1 MEESLVIRVVGLFA
15 ILLIGIV
22 GVTLPFILSKYTPNG
37 VYDWRIHAAALFGA
51 GVLASAS
58 LVHLFQDAVEGF
70 QDAGED
76 GYPYTGLMVLF
87 SALLMLA
94 IETAATMALY
104 GTASAADAERD
115 IKPHACMDLEHSQ
128 HNVEQADVPRS
139 SSENLLDTSQSIPIP
154 REENSR
160 DSEDAK
166 AEIGTSSSTGKKEKK
181 GLLSLLILS
190 FALYIHSVIL
200 GFSFG
205 AQTDDSATVGL
216 LIAIVAHKGFA
227 GFALGVSALEAFGE
241 GRGLKAKLL
250 SLCVFVFATPVG
262 IAAGIGYEESVT
274 DTNTRSYQ
282 LTTSVLTAISSGMLL
297 YIVFMEMLPKTF
309 NVDFISRHSTLQNLV
324 FLTMLVLGAALMS
337 MLAIWT

>member
-1 MEESLVIRVVGLFA
+1 MKESLVIRVVGLFT

-22 GVTLPFILSKYTPNG
+22 GVALPFILSKYTPNG

-76 GYPYTGLMVLF
+76 GYPYTGLVVLF
-87 SALLMLA
+87 SALLMLG
-94 IETAATMALY
+94 IETAATMVLY
-104 GTASAADAERD
+104 GTASAADAERN
-115 IKPHACMDLEHSQ
+115 IKPNACMDLEHSQ
-128 HNVEQADVPRS
+128 HDTEQADVPQS
-139 SSENLLDTSQSIPIP
+139 SSENLLGTSKSIPVP
-154 REENSR
+154 GEEKSR
-160 DSEDAK
+160 DSEGGK
-166 AEIGTSSSTGKKEKK
+166 ADIERNISQSKKEKK
-181 GLLSLLILS
+181 GLLGLVILS
-190 FALYIHSVIL
+190 LALYIHSVIL

-241 GRGLKAKLL
+241 GRGLKAKFL

-262 IAAGIGYEESVT
+262 IAAGIGYEESVDNT
-274 DTNTRSYQ
+274 TTRSYQ

-309 NVDFISRHSTLQNLV
+309 NVDFISRHSTFQNLV
-324 FLTMLVLGAALMS
+324 FLAMLILGAALMS

>member
-76 GYPYTGLMVLF
+76 GYPYTGLVVLY
-87 SALLMLA
+87 SALLMLG
-94 IETAATMALY
+94 IETIATMTLY
-104 GTASAADAERD
+104 GTASAADAERN
-115 IKPHACMDLEHSQ
+115 IKPHACMDLETSQ
-128 HNVEQADVPRS
+128 PIDEHADVPRS
-139 SSENLLDTSQSIPIP
+139 SSENLLECTKSVSVSGDEKCGDTDEGKASVG
-154 REENSR
+154 SR
-160 DSEDAK
+160 DSTE
-166 AEIGTSSSTGKKEKK
+166 KKEKK
-181 GLLSLLILS
+181 GLLSLVILS

-216 LIAIVAHKGFA
+216 LIAIAAHKGFA

-241 GRGLKAKLL
+241 GRGMKAKLL
-250 SLCVFVFATPVG
+250 SLCVFVIATPVG
-262 IAAGIGYEESVT
+262 IAAGIGYEESVS

-282 LTTSVLTAISSGMLL
+282 LTTSTLTAISSGMLL

-309 NVDFISRHSTLQNLV
+309 NVDFISKHSTFQNLV
-324 FLTMLVLGAALMS
+324 FLSMLVLGAALMS